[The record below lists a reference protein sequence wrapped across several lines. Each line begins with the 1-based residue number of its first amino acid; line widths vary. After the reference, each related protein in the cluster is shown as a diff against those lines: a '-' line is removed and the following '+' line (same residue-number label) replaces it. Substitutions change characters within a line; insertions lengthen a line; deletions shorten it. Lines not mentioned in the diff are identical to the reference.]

1 MIAYLPGEDL
11 SVVILA
17 SKGFLWPTELMPALI
32 GAAPPIRTASAGA
45 PLSGRFEDGL
55 FRYDIAARG
64 RVDAGDHR
72 PHRPDDVRA
81 RRTE

>member
-1 MIAYLPGEDL
+1 MHWHGGNVDGHSTMIAYLPGEDL

-32 GAAPPIRTASAGA
+32 GAAPPIRTAAAGE

-55 FRYDIAARG
+55 FRYDISPEG
-64 RVDAGDHR
+64 EQCG
-72 PHRPDDVRA
+72 
-81 RRTE
+81 